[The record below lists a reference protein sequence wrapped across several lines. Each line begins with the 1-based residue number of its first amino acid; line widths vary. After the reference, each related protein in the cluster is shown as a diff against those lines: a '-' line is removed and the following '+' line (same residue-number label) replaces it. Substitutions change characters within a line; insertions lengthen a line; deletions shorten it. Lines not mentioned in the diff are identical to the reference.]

1 MRHQKSCA
9 AAPGNLSLRAD
20 PQSFETLLSVKR
32 LGIGATWRPKSM
44 RPTAGAIAVI
54 FLISTALVTGVSAQ
68 QRHGGGGGGGGFS
81 AAPHGGGGGG
91 GGGFSAAPRGG
102 GGGGFSAPPRMSPPQ
117 ISAPRFS
124 APSAPSARFAAP
136 RMTERRSAA
145 APRSTAPHIASRNF
159 TAPHTTGRTATANR
173 LAGRHTAGPKQG
185 IAARQGTPRHLDQAN
200 KVGRENVSP
209 RVSPNTPKTSTA
221 KLTNEP
227 PSKAGRPDGVVANNA
242 RQLKNARQLTL
253 NTPQTKN
260 LQMHYTGGSPILR
273 NTALAN
279 LSLRNHDMRSLTQS
293 TFRGNF
299 AQSNWGRDWGRKHH
313 RHHFVFGLVLGF
325 VGPVFW
331 PYAYD
336 DCIDYVFWPYAYD
349 TFWPYAFDDVFQ
361 GIYGAYAPQYYAP
374 EDVYAYAGAPA
385 SSAVY
390 GRAAGI
396 SQPSAA
402 LPGGSQIRSGQTQGL
417 TDFPIERIAQQVNP
431 DQRQQSLLED
441 LKAATAKAVNI
452 LQAACPNDLPSTPA
466 GRLAAMRSR
475 VEAMLEAVRVVR
487 PALDAFYTSLSD
499 EQKERFNA
507 LDQDTETAGREID
520 VAGLCSRATARGTG
534 LPVARIERSL
544 QLSVRQETAL
554 KDLNDAST
562 QAADILKGGCQQGQ
576 TFTPTGRLAAME
588 DRLNSMLQALDTVQ
602 PTLAKFYQSLNDEQ
616 RARFNRL
623 NVRPT

>member
-1 MRHQKSCA
+1 
-9 AAPGNLSLRAD
+9 
-20 PQSFETLLSVKR
+20 
-32 LGIGATWRPKSM
+32 M

-54 FLISTALVTGVSAQ
+54 FLISIALVTGVSAQ
-68 QRHGGGGGGGGFS
+68 QRHGGGGGGGGGGFS
-81 AAPHGGGGGG
+81 AAPHGGGGGRGGGFSAGPHGGGGGG

-102 GGGGFSAPPRMSPPQ
+102 GGGFSAPPRMSAPQ

-145 APRSTAPHIASRNF
+145 APRSTAPHITSRNF
-159 TAPHTTGRTATANR
+159 TAPHTTGRTAPANR
-173 LAGRHTAGPKQG
+173 LAGRHTTGPKQG

-200 KVGRENVSP
+200 KVPRENVSP
-209 RVSPNTPKTSTA
+209 RVSRNTPKTSTA

-227 PSKAGRPDGVVANNA
+227 PGKAGRPDGAGANNARNLKPDGAVANNA
-242 RQLKNARQLTL
+242 RHLKNARQLTL
-253 NTPQTKN
+253 NTPQTKH

-279 LSLRNHDMRSLTQS
+279 LTPRNHDMRSLTQS

-336 DCIDYVFWPYAYD
+336 DCIDYVFWPSAYD

-374 EDVYAYAGAPA
+374 KDVYAYAGAPA

-402 LPGGSQIRSGQTQGL
+402 LPGGSQICSGQTQGL

-431 DQRQQSLLED
+431 DPRQRSLLDD

-452 LQAACPNDLPSTPA
+452 LQAACPNDLPSTPT

-475 VEAMLEAVRVVR
+475 VEAMLEAVQVVR

-507 LDQDTETAGREID
+507 LDEDINTAGRQID
-520 VAGLCSRATARGTG
+520 VAGLCSRATERGTG
-534 LPVARIERSL
+534 LPVARIERSI

-588 DRLNSMLQALDTVQ
+588 DRLNTMLQALATVQ
-602 PTLAKFYQSLNDEQ
+602 PALAKFYESLNDEQ
-616 RARFNRL
+616 KARFHRL

>member
-1 MRHQKSCA
+1 
-9 AAPGNLSLRAD
+9 
-20 PQSFETLLSVKR
+20 
-32 LGIGATWRPKSM
+32 M

-68 QRHGGGGGGGGFS
+68 QQRH
-81 AAPHGGGGGG
+81 GGG
-91 GGGFSAAPRGG
+91 GGGFSAAPRG

-145 APRSTAPHIASRNF
+145 AARSTAPHITSRNF
-159 TAPHTTGRTATANR
+159 TAPHTTGRMATGDR
-173 LAGRHTAGPKQG
+173 LAGRHTTGPKQG

-200 KVGRENVSP
+200 KVAGHNESP
-209 RVSPNTPKTSTA
+209 RVSRNAPKTSTA

-227 PSKAGRPDGVVANNA
+227 PGKAAKLMNEPPSKAGRPDGAVADNA
-242 RQLKNARQLTL
+242 RHLKNAPQLTL
-253 NTPQTKN
+253 NTPQTKH

-279 LSLRNHDMRSLTQS
+279 LSPRNHDMRSLTQS

-331 PYAYD
+331 PYAYN
-336 DCIDYVFWPYAYD
+336 DCIDYVLWPYAYD

-374 EDVYAYAGAPA
+374 KDVYAYAGAPA

-396 SQPSAA
+396 SQPSVA
-402 LPGGSQIRSGQTQGL
+402 LPGGSQICSGQTQGL

-431 DQRQQSLLED
+431 DPRQRSLLDD

-452 LQAACPNDLPSTPA
+452 LQAACPNDLPSTPT

-475 VEAMLEAVRVVR
+475 VEAMLEAVQVVR

-507 LDQDTETAGREID
+507 LDEDINTAGRQID
-520 VAGLCSRATARGTG
+520 VAGLCSRATERGTG

-588 DRLNSMLQALDTVQ
+588 DRLNTMLQALATVQ
-602 PTLAKFYQSLNDEQ
+602 PALAKFYESLNDEQ
-616 RARFNRL
+616 KAHFHRL